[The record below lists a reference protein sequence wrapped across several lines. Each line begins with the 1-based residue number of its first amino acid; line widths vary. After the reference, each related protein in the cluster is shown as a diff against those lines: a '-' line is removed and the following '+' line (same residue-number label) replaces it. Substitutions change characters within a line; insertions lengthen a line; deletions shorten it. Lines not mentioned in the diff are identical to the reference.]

1 VAPGEPGPEVQAQPM
16 FEVGGDSA
24 ARVLLVCSS
33 GGHLAQLAA
42 LRPWWQDRER
52 RWVTF
57 RMPDAVSLLVGEA
70 VDWAFHPTTRNVRN
84 LVRNTGLAARVLRRF
99 RPDVIVSTGAAVA
112 FPFFLLGGRFRART
126 VYVEVY
132 DRLDS
137 PTLSGRLCQPLSD
150 RFLVQWE
157 EQLAFYPRARVIG
170 QLL

>member
-1 VAPGEPGPEVQAQPM
+1 M

-57 RMPDAVSLLVGEA
+57 RTPDAVSLLDGEA

-137 PTLSGRLCQPLSD
+137 PTLTGRLCQPLSD